1 MRGSGDSDSTVYS
14 TKVFDVFR
22 QITSLEQ
29 EVQALKRSKVGF
41 HPVTLPEGLSL
52 TSSDVI
58 NSLNEHLLHV
68 LSTLRQREQEVGV
81 AQEALEKYQ
90 RKFSVIIHQQVK
102 RHTLLCDIVL

>member
-1 MRGSGDSDSTVYS
+1 MH
-14 TKVFDVFR
+14 TKVFDVFW

-68 LSTLRQREQEVGV
+68 LSALRQREQEVGV

>member
-1 MRGSGDSDSTVYS
+1 MH
-14 TKVFDVFR
+14 TKVFDVFW
-22 QITSLEQ
+22 QVTSLEQ
-29 EVQALKRSKVGF
+29 EAQALKRSKVGF

-68 LSTLRQREQEVGV
+68 LSTLKQREQEVGV

-102 RHTLLCDIVL
+102 IHTLLCDIVL